1 MVENAMNIPDAP
13 PEKHQ
18 YPPALNASIKDGVYH
33 AVMMGAG
40 ETYFGPFG
48 IFLQATTLQVG
59 LLATLPQLLGAL
71 MQFFGAK
78 GMPRFES
85 RRRTVIIGSII
96 QALFLVPM
104 AILPFMVGKG
114 SFAVWLLMAF
124 VAGYHGSNG
133 AVLPVWN
140 SLIGDLVPLEIRG
153 RFFGNRNRLT
163 GMATFASVVA
173 AGMVLDLFQ
182 KHSVTTIGYLCIFGV
197 AFSAKIKSILWL
209 GRYDDPVFQIL
220 PEQYFT
226 FRQFLRRSPKSNF
239 AQFVFYVG
247 AIRMCVAF
255 SAPYFALYMLRDL
268 KFTYFE
274 FTLVTAM
281 SVIVQFLTFRYW
293 GELSD
298 RFGNKK
304 ILNLSGWGIVLA
316 PILWLVSHNLLYIL
330 LVQTYAGF
338 VWAGFTLASANFIF
352 DAVSPPKRALCVAY
366 QGLVHGV
373 CVFVGSVAGGFTAA
387 VLPASY
393 AVGSFVWEPV
403 SVLLVIFLLSGIF
416 RLIASFFLIHKF
428 KEVREV
434 EAIGN
439 RELIFRVAH
448 IKPIAGFT
456 FNLFSGILK
465 DTRNSRSKEEKMG
478 EGSDKNH
485 SNKQEPPLF

>member
-1 MVENAMNIPDAP
+1 MTLPDDDTFKSLNNAPSLKA
-13 PEKHQ
+13 
-18 YPPALNASIKDGVYH
+18 AVKDGVSH
-33 AVMMGAG
+33 AVMMGSG

-59 LLATLPQLLGAL
+59 LLATFPQLFGAL
-71 MQFFGAK
+71 MQFMGAK
-78 GMPRFES
+78 GMPRFKS
-85 RRRTVIIGSII
+85 RRKAVIIGVMV
-96 QALFLVPM
+96 QAIFWIPM
-104 AILPFMVGKG
+104 AVLPFVWGKG
-114 SFAVWLLMAF
+114 SFAVWMLILF
-124 VAGYHGSNG
+124 VSGYHGANG

-163 GMATFASVVA
+163 GMATFISVVG
-173 AGMVLDLFQ
+173 AGMVLDTFQ
-182 KHSVTTIGYLCIFGV
+182 KQNSTSIGYLCIFTV
-197 AFSAKIKSILWL
+197 AFFARINSARWL
-209 GRYDDPVFQIL
+209 ANYDDPKFHIL

-268 KFTYFE
+268 KFSYFE
-274 FTLVTAM
+274 FTMVTAM

-293 GELSD
+293 GELCD

-304 ILNLSGWGIVLA
+304 ILTLCGWGIVVA
-316 PILWLVSHNLLYIL
+316 PVLWLVSPNFFYIM

-366 QGLVHGV
+366 QGLVHGI
-373 CVFVGSVAGGFTAA
+373 CVFVGSVAGGYTAA
-387 VLPASY
+387 ILPTSY
-393 AVGSFVWEPV
+393 AIGSFVWAPA
-403 SVLLVIFLLSGIF
+403 SVLLVIFLLSGFF
-416 RLIASFFLIHKF
+416 RLVASFALIHKF

-434 EAIGN
+434 ESIGH

-456 FNLFSGILK
+456 FNLFTGILK
-465 DTRNSRSKEEKMG
+465 DQRNSQSGKKQKTIEKINKTDH
-478 EGSDKNH
+478 DK
-485 SNKQEPPLF
+485 